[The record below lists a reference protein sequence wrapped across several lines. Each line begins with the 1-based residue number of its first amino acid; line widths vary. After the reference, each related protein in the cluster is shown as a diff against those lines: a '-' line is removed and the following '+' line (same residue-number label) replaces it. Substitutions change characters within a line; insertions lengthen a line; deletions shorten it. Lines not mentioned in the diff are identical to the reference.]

1 MACWP
6 LLRVSLWARCPL
18 GLFFAGHR
26 RLALVAGTSTEA
38 QAGEVRYPP
47 VVASLTA
54 DSEASRARR
63 KAIHRAS
70 ITRAATPSE
79 RIRLLCKLQRL
90 KFIVYPLSFAINAD
104 ISAQH
109 FTKTAFVSGLP
120 PGLDAHPAMDLTELH
135 QLARIAL
142 LQEECV
148 LGRHR
153 PTLFRDGRQKAEPFV
168 QNLVQL
174 LLGALS
180 AHNPLLADS
189 RLDLK
194 PAVAYYWCRGNARVQ
209 RGHRRGKVDP
219 FRFQIEDQPLHQI
232 RLPKPLPEFVPL
244 ESGPSMEA
252 EVPDYPW
259 HPSRIPLFQ
268 RQYEN
273 RIFTGVK
280 TEDQHCYGHT
290 QFHLVADRL
299 HRRSLILKGLEDQIE
314 VRLRAHGIFSL
325 FAWTAAQA
333 LYQGFWADVDVDR
346 PFTSQ
351 AIITDGNMFSFFC
364 YQLNTLALDVE
375 SDVDNPRRNLCWG
388 TESMPLY
395 KVAEG
400 DQIVDLDEKTFALLI
415 NFLLNKPRTDTGVVS
430 SV

>member
-1 MACWP
+1 MTCWS
-6 LLRVSLWARCPL
+6 LFRASLALRWPL
-18 GLFFAGHR
+18 GLVFTGHR
-26 RLALVAGTSTEA
+26 RLALTAVTSMEA
-38 QAGEVRYPP
+38 QAAEVRYPP

-63 KAIHRAS
+63 MLLRRAG
-70 ITRAATPSE
+70 ITAAATPSE

-90 KFIVYPLSFAINAD
+90 KFIVYPLSFALNAD

-120 PGLDAHPAMDLTELH
+120 PPLDAEPARDLTELH
-135 QLARIAL
+135 QLVRTAL
-142 LQEECV
+142 LQEDCV

-153 PTLFRDGRQKAEPFV
+153 PSLFRDRRQKAEPFL

-174 LLGALS
+174 LVGALS
-180 AHNPLLADS
+180 ACNPVLADS

-194 PAVAYYWCRGNARVQ
+194 PAVAYYWCRGKTRVQ

-219 FRFQIEDQPLHQI
+219 FRFQVEDQPLHQI
-232 RLPKPLPEFVPL
+232 RLRKPLPEFVPL
-244 ESGPSMEA
+244 ESGLSMEA

-268 RQYEN
+268 RQYKN
-273 RIFTGVK
+273 MIFTGVK
-280 TEDQHCYGHT
+280 TEDQYCYGHT

-299 HRRSLILKGLEDQIE
+299 HRRNLILKGLEDQIE

-333 LYQGFWADVDVDR
+333 LYQGFWADVDVSR

-351 AIITDGNMFSFFC
+351 AIITDGHMFSFFC

-375 SDVDNPRRNLCWG
+375 SDMNNPRRNLCWG

-395 KVAEG
+395 KVSEV
-400 DQIVDLDEKTFALLI
+400 DQSVHFDEKTFALLV
-415 NFLLNKPRTDTGVVS
+415 NFLLNKPHADVGVVS